1 MSKENG
7 IEKTNAIRHLESMGI
22 AFEARQYPVDEED
35 LSAAHAAQVL
45 GMDPDR
51 VFKTIVL
58 CGERTGYFVCVLPGS
73 CEIDLKKA
81 ARAAGDKSCALLP
94 LKELEPLTGYV
105 RGGCSPLGMKKKFPT
120 FLDETATLFDHI
132 SVSAGRRGLQL
143 YISPY
148 DLKNAADAVFADLI
162 A

>member
-1 MSKENG
+1 MSKDNG
-7 IEKTNAIRHLESMGI
+7 VEKTNAIRHLESMGI

-45 GMDPDR
+45 GMDPDQ

-58 CGERTGYFVCVLPGS
+58 CGERTGYFVCVVPGS

-81 ARAAGDKSCALLP
+81 ARAAGDKGCSLLP

-105 RGGCSPLGMKKKFPT
+105 RGGCSPIGMKKKFPT
-120 FLDETATLFDHI
+120 YLDETATLFDHI

-143 YISPY
+143 YINPY
-148 DLKNAADAVFADLI
+148 DLKSAADAVFADLI